1 MNAERNLSLG
11 GLEHHDAHVLHA
23 LDRHALDCSDT
34 TVSYCEPVVYL
45 IPDALRELSAWLS

>member
-45 IPDALRELSAWLS
+45 IPDALRDLSEWLS